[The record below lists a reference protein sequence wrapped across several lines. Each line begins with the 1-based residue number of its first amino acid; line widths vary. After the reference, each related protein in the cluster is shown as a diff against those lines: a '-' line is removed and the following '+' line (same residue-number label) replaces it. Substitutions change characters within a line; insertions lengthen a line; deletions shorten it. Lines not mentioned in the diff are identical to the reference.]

1 MNRSI
6 RMLGFAVVAASAVM
20 AGCYGTGSAYVGV
33 YGPPVYGPGPWGGY
47 PYPGRYPPYGG
58 GVWVGVPIC
67 CDEQEE
73 QQPEAPQDGQGEAPQ
88 QAQDDASEE
97 RGEVPGGQ
105 PEPTITIQE
114 NIER

>member
-1 MNRSI
+1 
-6 RMLGFAVVAASAVM
+6 
-20 AGCYGTGSAYVGV
+20 
-33 YGPPVYGPGPWGGY
+33 
-47 PYPGRYPPYGG
+47 
-58 GVWVGVPIC
+58 VPIC